1 MITFII
7 CGAIIATA
15 IFIFIAKVKN
25 AINAK
30 IYGRMH
36 YVKTLIWHLVDY
48 VDKLDSMDD
57 MPDDEWCKEA
67 YEDLLKRIEQLER
80 EMDDEI
86 QKNSK

>member
-7 CGAIIATA
+7 CGASIATA

-25 AINAK
+25 ALNAK
-30 IYGRMH
+30 IRGRMH
-36 YVKTLIWHLVDY
+36 YVEALIGYLY
-48 VDKLDSMDD
+48 SYRNKLISMDD

-80 EMDDEI
+80 EMDEEI

>member
-1 MITFII
+1 MSTIII
-7 CGAIIATA
+7 CGASIATA

-48 VDKLDSMDD
+48 ADKLDSIDG

-67 YEDLLKRIEQLER
+67 YEDLLKRIERLER
-80 EMDDEI
+80 EMDEEI

>member
-1 MITFII
+1 MITIII
-7 CGAIIATA
+7 CGASIATA

-48 VDKLDSMDD
+48 ADKLDYMDD

-80 EMDDEI
+80 EMDEEI